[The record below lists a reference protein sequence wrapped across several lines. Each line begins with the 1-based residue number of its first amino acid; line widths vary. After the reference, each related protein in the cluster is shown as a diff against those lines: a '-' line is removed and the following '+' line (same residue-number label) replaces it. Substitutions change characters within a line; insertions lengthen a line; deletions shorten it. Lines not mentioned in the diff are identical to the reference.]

1 MSFSLDR
8 SKTGSPEIPQ
18 REECRLLMRAVPDPI
33 FKFSLP
39 WKVCPKPLAG
49 STLVEIFSAQLQ
61 SSECPVGRR
70 RKIRGQKGGKK
81 DEEIMNFSGIQ
92 ILQILH
98 ILIFLLVHFFE
109 TFVCRRLKKRCELTC
124 PRPLSALQM

>member
-8 SKTGSPEIPQ
+8 SKTASPEIPQ

-49 STLVEIFSAQLQ
+49 STLA
-61 SSECPVGRR
+61 EC
-70 RKIRGQKGGKK
+70 
-81 DEEIMNFSGIQ
+81 
-92 ILQILH
+92 
-98 ILIFLLVHFFE
+98 
-109 TFVCRRLKKRCELTC
+109 
-124 PRPLSALQM
+124 SALSCRVVSVRSVGDGKLEARKVARKMRR